1 MQFKQF
7 RKKMK
12 KNIFS
17 KEEAQVVAFETPP
30 TTLKLQL
37 HQWVKAGDLISLKRG
52 LYAFSDSSLDKGE
65 VARRLYLPCYISLE
79 YALNLYGL
87 IPDVPFS
94 ITLVT
99 PKITRKFNTPYGQFV
114 YHKIKKEAI
123 FGYDPKTLIAEKEK
137 ALLDYLYL
145 NRQRLVPQTDFWR
158 ELRLQNLTEINFNK
172 AFEYAKKFGSKKLI
186 ALLRSLRDYA
196 SLDQLG

>member
-52 LYAFSDSSLDKGE
+52 LYAFSDSRLDKGE
-65 VARRLYLPCYISLE
+65 VARRLYSPCYISLE
-79 YALNLYGL
+79 YVLNLYGL

-114 YHKIKKEAI
+114 YHKIKSQAF
-123 FGYDPKTLIAEKEK
+123 FGYDPKTFIAEKEK

-158 ELRLQNLTEINFNK
+158 ELRLQNLAEINFNR
-172 AFEYAKKFGSKKLI
+172 AFEYAKKFGSEKLI
-186 ALLRSLRDYA
+186 ALLRSVRDYA
-196 SLDQLG
+196 SLDQFG

>member
-7 RKKMK
+7 QKKMK

-17 KEEAQVVAFETPP
+17 IEEARVVAFDTPP
-30 TTLKLQL
+30 ATLKLQL

-65 VARRLYLPCYISLE
+65 VARRLYSPCYISIE

-99 PKITRKFNTPYGQFV
+99 PKITRKFNTLYGQFV
-114 YHKIKKEAI
+114 YHKIKKEAF

-145 NRQRLVPQTDFWR
+145 NRQRLVSQTDFWR
-158 ELRLQNLTEINFNK
+158 ELRLQNLTEINFNR
-172 AFEYAKKFGSKKLI
+172 AFEYAKKFGSEKLI
-186 ALLRSLRDYA
+186 ALLRSVRDYA
-196 SLDQLG
+196 SLDQFD

>member
-7 RKKMK
+7 RKKME

-37 HQWVKAGDLISLKRG
+37 HQWVKAGDLIRLKRG
-52 LYAFSDSSLDKGE
+52 LYAFSDSRLDKGE
-65 VARRLYLPCYISLE
+65 VARRLYSPCYISLE

-114 YHKIKKEAI
+114 YHKIKSQAF

-137 ALLDYLYL
+137 TLLDYLYL

-158 ELRLQNLTEINFNK
+158 ESRLQNLTEVNFNR
-172 AFEYAKKFGSKKLI
+172 AFEYAKKFGSEKLM
-186 ALLRSLRDYA
+186 ALLRSVRDYA

>member
-7 RKKMK
+7 RKKME

-37 HQWVKAGDLISLKRG
+37 HQWVKAGDLIRLKRG
-52 LYAFSDSSLDKGE
+52 LYAFSDSRLDKEE
-65 VARRLYLPCYISLE
+65 VARRLYSPCYISLE

-114 YHKIKKEAI
+114 YHKIKSQAF

-137 ALLDYLYL
+137 TLLDYLYL

-158 ELRLQNLTEINFNK
+158 ESRLQNLTEVNFNR
-172 AFEYAKKFGSKKLI
+172 AFEYAKKFGSEKLM
-186 ALLRSLRDYA
+186 ALLRSVRDYA

>member
-7 RKKMK
+7 RKKME

-37 HQWVKAGDLISLKRG
+37 HQWVKAGDLIRVKRG
-52 LYAFSDSSLDKGE
+52 LYAFSDSRLDKGE
-65 VARRLYLPCYISLE
+65 VARRLYSPCYISLE

-114 YHKIKKEAI
+114 YHKIKSQAF

-137 ALLDYLYL
+137 TLLDYLYL

-158 ELRLQNLTEINFNK
+158 ESRLQNLTEVNFNR
-172 AFEYAKKFGSKKLI
+172 AFEYAKKFGSEKLM
-186 ALLRSLRDYA
+186 ALLRSVRDYA